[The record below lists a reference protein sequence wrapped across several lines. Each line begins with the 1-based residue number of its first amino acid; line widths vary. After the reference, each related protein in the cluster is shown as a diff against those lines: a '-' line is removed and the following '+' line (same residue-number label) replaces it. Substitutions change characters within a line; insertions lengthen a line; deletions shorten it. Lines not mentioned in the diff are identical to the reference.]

1 MNNNTSFQIASSY
14 ENFYLIS
21 QYNLISNFLLQN
33 KIKKYILTEINELF
47 LNTTTKN
54 LNTFNSNNLAK
65 EKNLENKKEYNNLI
79 SKMKENKINIINS
92 FSISKNSKII

>member
-65 EKNLENKKEYNNLI
+65 EKNLENKEESNNLI
-79 SKMKENKINIINS
+79 SK
-92 FSISKNSKII
+92 